1 MTAVSGDL
9 LTTRNATI
17 DDLVV
22 LLRDQQA
29 RKVDVVASASSVRA
43 QGGCLVLDE
52 TMPVLGADG
61 VTMTAGRYRP
71 TDVCDAG
78 IADKLGIPAAYLRKT
93 RDSHP
98 ALFDANVN
106 GWLERD
112 DRKFFIRALRGSDAE
127 TGVARAWLSDGYK
140 KIDHIDTLMAVFDGI
155 RRAGHPVQI
164 ETCDLTDRRMY
175 VRARCEAVQV
185 LAPGLLAGYRSPFTG
200 AAGADNPVVFAG
212 FVVTNSET
220 GCGACTVTPRI
231 IAQVCSNGMT
241 ITRDAM
247 RAVHL
252 GERMDEGIQWSSDTL
267 DRQLEL
273 VTAKARDAVTSFLSP
288 G

>member
-29 RKVDVVASASSVRA
+29 RKVDVVAAASSVRA
-43 QGGCLVLDE
+43 EGGCLVLDG

-61 VTMTAGRYRP
+61 VTMTEGRYRP

-106 GWLERD
+106 GWLQPGPE
-112 DRKFFIRALRGSDAE
+112 
-127 TGVARAWLSDGYK
+127 
-140 KIDHIDTLMAVFDGI
+140 DH
-155 RRAGHPVQI
+155 
-164 ETCDLTDRRMY
+164 
-175 VRARCEAVQV
+175 
-185 LAPGLLAGYRSPFTG
+185 
-200 AAGADNPVVFAG
+200 
-212 FVVTNSET
+212 
-220 GCGACTVTPRI
+220 
-231 IAQVCSNGMT
+231 
-241 ITRDAM
+241 
-247 RAVHL
+247 
-252 GERMDEGIQWSSDTL
+252 
-267 DRQLEL
+267 DRQRHGPS
-273 VTAKARDAVTSFLSP
+273 AGPWWAPRWCAA
-288 G
+288 

>member
-1 MTAVSGDL
+1 VPA
-9 LTTRNATI
+9 
-17 DDLVV
+17 
-22 LLRDQQA
+22 
-29 RKVDVVASASSVRA
+29 
-43 QGGCLVLDE
+43 
-52 TMPVLGADG
+52 MPVLGADG

-78 IADKLGIPAAYLRKT
+78 IADKLGIPAAYLRRT
-93 RDSHP
+93 RDFHP

-106 GWLERD
+106 GWLGRD
-112 DRKFFIRALRGSDAE
+112 DRRFFIRALRASDGE

-140 KIDHIDTLMAVFDGI
+140 KIDHLDTLMAVFDGI

-175 VRARCEAVQV
+175 VRARCEAVQA

-220 GCGACTVTPRI
+220 GCGACTVT
-231 IAQVCSNGMT
+231 QV
-241 ITRDAM
+241 
-247 RAVHL
+247 RADKTNYV
-252 GERMDEGIQWSSDTL
+252 
-267 DRQLEL
+267 
-273 VTAKARDAVTSFLSP
+273 A
-288 G
+288 

>member
-9 LTTRNATI
+9 LTARNATV

-43 QGGCLVLDE
+43 EGGCLVLDG
-52 TMPVLGADG
+52 TMPLLGADG
-61 VTMTAGRYRP
+61 VTMTSGRYRP

-78 IADKLGIPAAYLRKT
+78 IAEKLGIPAAYLRRT

-112 DRKFFIRALRGSDAE
+112 DRRFFVRALRGTDGE
-127 TGVARAWLSDGYK
+127 TGIARAWLSDGYK
-140 KIDHIDTLMAVFDGI
+140 KIDHLDTLMAVFDGI
-155 RRAGHPVQI
+155 RGAGHPVQI

-175 VRARCEAVQV
+175 VRAAAKPSRSSR
-185 LAPGLLAGYRSPFTG
+185 PGCWPGTGRRSPGHPGRTTRWCSPG
-200 AAGADNPVVFAG
+200 SSSP
-212 FVVTNSET
+212 
-220 GCGACTVTPRI
+220 TPRP
-231 IAQVCSNGMT
+231 AAAPAPSPRG
-241 ITRDAM
+241 
-247 RAVHL
+247 
-252 GERMDEGIQWSSDTL
+252 SSPRSAPT
-267 DRQLEL
+267 
-273 VTAKARDAVTSFLSP
+273 